1 MTTIIT
7 ILILS
12 ILGFSGFLAMD
23 IPALQGKRWKIVGV
37 AILAILSLVTAFTI
51 ATHEGYPI
59 GISVIWQWIG
69 IPMMGIGISLM
80 LYSTLIE
87 IPLASLQSSISSK
100 DVYTNGTYALC
111 RHPGFLWMLIY
122 LTGFVLVYNL
132 TSAIGLAIYWL
143 ALELV
148 VIYIQDR
155 VIFPHRFPSYD
166 SYQLATPFIIPTL
179 SSLRTFSLF
188 LTTRVSHD

>member
-1 MTTIIT
+1 
-7 ILILS
+7 
-12 ILGFSGFLAMD
+12 
-23 IPALQGKRWKIVGV
+23 
-37 AILAILSLVTAFTI
+37 
-51 ATHEGYPI
+51 
-59 GISVIWQWIG
+59 
-69 IPMMGIGISLM
+69 
-80 LYSTLIE
+80 
-87 IPLASLQSSISSK
+87 
-100 DVYTNGTYALC
+100 
-111 RHPGFLWMLIY
+111 MLIY